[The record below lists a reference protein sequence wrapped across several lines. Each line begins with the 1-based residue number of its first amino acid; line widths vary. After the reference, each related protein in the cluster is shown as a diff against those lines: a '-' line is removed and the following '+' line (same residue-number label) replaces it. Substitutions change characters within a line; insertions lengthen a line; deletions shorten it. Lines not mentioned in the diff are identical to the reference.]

1 MIKLFIAR
9 KLGTKGY
16 TAGRMYWNGEKLC
29 NTLED
34 EVRELA
40 GKPVEAWKIKGA
52 TAIPKGRY
60 KCVLSRST
68 RFKRVLPEIL
78 GVPGFTGIRI
88 HRGNTAAHTE
98 GCILVGM
105 PDGNDEDSWLVN
117 SAKAEILLIEKMK
130 LAIAAGEEIWL
141 TVA

>member
-16 TAGRMYWNGEKLC
+16 TTGRMYWNGEFIC

-34 EVRELA
+34 EIRELA
-40 GKPVEAWKIKGA
+40 GRPVEAWKIKGS
-52 TAIPKGRY
+52 TAIPKGQY
-60 KCVLSRST
+60 KCILSRST
-68 RFKRVLPEIL
+68 RFKRVLPEVI
-78 GVPGFTGIRI
+78 GVEGFSGIRI
-88 HRGNTAAHTE
+88 HRGNTSEHTE

-105 PDGNDEDSWLVN
+105 PDGNENDGWLGN
-117 SAKAEILLIEKMK
+117 SAKAEEMLINKMK
-130 LAIAAGEEIWL
+130 ECGEEVWL